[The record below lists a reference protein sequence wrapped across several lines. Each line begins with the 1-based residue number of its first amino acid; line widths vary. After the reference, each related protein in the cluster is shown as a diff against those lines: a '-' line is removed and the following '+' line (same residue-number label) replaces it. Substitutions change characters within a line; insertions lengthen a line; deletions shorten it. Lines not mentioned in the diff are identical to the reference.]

1 MRKIRVT
8 HVILGFLIGMGVI
21 SIILGV
27 ASMIN
32 LGILLATF
40 EMTFFD
46 LTINDQVVY
55 AILIGIPVNL
65 GITQIII
72 AWIVKTRA
80 TIQSIPLPV
89 EQVLIKESDDPS
101 EKAEELLKQQDEIP
115 D

>member
-8 HVILGFLIGMGVI
+8 HVILGFLVGMGVI

-27 ASMIN
+27 AFMIT
-32 LGILLATF
+32 LGILLANY
-40 EMTFFD
+40 EMTFLD
-46 LTINDQVVY
+46 LSINDMVFY
-55 AILIGIPVNL
+55 SILIGIPVNL

-72 AWIVKTRA
+72 AWIMKTRT
-80 TIQSIPLPV
+80 TIQSMPLQA

-101 EKAEELLKQQDEIP
+101 EKAEELLKQGDEIP

>member
-1 MRKIRVT
+1 
-8 HVILGFLIGMGVI
+8 MGVI

-32 LGILLATF
+32 LGILLGTF

-55 AILIGIPVNL
+55 GILIGIPINL

-80 TIQSIPLPV
+80 TIQSMPLPV

-101 EKAEELLKQQDEIP
+101 EKAEELLKQSDEIP